1 MEEDSHSGP
10 LIIPSRPHLRSTTIR
25 TLARILSHFAAADS
39 SVVSRPPQ
47 IASEPQKP
55 RKDPNFLNNSPN
67 LSTDELPRNRNDPLL
82 SHGVPAA
89 EKSMLGNDLFEDESP
104 ESIEAENEVFVG
116 ECDVVVGESARGEA
130 LDDSGKPE
138 NLYVEKEPI
147 AAEKPLEIEKRSPID
162 AEVGLI
168 TLGEGNCELGDSDK
182 VDLDGLLIGTGRIID
197 EKAKSDET
205 QNAVLCGGSII
216 DGEIGQMV
224 GEKSRVGFVGSD
236 GVEFKTLSKES
247 DPIVGGINTQNGASR
262 REMTDGDAGHG
273 ELTLEELPMEK
284 DTIRAGSAI
293 PISNFDVGSC
303 LGQGFGD
310 GGLEKVI
317 QREGSDGFI
326 NRNATEFEHLSIENC
341 PVTDGSP
348 ELIDA
353 QCRILTGQ
361 GSSVDRELYQVIQH
375 KGSDESVDI
384 DELEIENLSMDKDH
398 SSIHTQ
404 DGLIGGGE
412 SPVNLRFEQIIRPQG
427 SRASVYCG
435 NVELEKLLTGNGT
448 IADESPKPTNTE
460 GSSFCDGIG
469 RRPVGGKLEH
479 VMQGQGRQAIVAY
492 SNHEFK
498 KLSEEEDP
506 AADGSSEDVMLGQQ
520 AQQQEHD
527 ELISKDSLKSSISSV
542 QKDLIVKNIDTLFDT
557 QDGCNGLE
565 QNDRECT
572 HHEIQKEGHEVNALC
587 SSDTSANSLRRKN
600 WGKVDAIGN
609 VNDSA
614 ALISDQ
620 EMEDGEIPT
629 ESGSLMEP
637 YDSILEDVVC
647 EERQEKESRIS
658 DSFKKQGE
666 DFALTC
672 KEQLRGDKKDMLHSS
687 GFTGSF
693 NFMENFIGGNFKAK
707 EMKGNMDESK
717 KPSSSKTD
725 KVKYALRNDQ
735 VQASKVKRINNQVKG
750 ETIGAFDASDCLGFP
765 GEVSEKI
772 EDQVQGKISTIK
784 DAKVCDKK
792 KRNPPTE
799 ERKAKKNLAKKRK
812 RAEQNKKLG
821 VKRLKLQPILK
832 RKVVS
837 DCKFHLKGK
846 CEQGDKCKFSHDA
859 VPLTKSQPCKHFA
872 KHSCLKGDDCP
883 FDHQLSKYPCF
894 NFMSRGFCNRGDAC
908 LFSHRMP
915 IAENYLGAS
924 NISNPEPTNSE
935 KQLSING
942 TSHLA
947 VNHVLKETSFSTP
960 YHMQS
965 LLPKH
970 PKQQVADVRR
980 RPLRQAPEGL
990 RFLSFAEAPLDDSNK
1005 QQQEKPPSNKYN
1017 SIEMSNQQK
1026 QTELQTPV
1034 KMNEMPRRSPDS
1046 SLSSCLSLASFS
1058 FGSKNSSTPVQ
1069 RAHSSMSA
1077 SVGKYESNK
1086 MAKQSLRAPLNAHA
1100 STLESNNFSNKFA
1113 APPHTE
1119 KLQSRSTDAS
1129 QILEDFLFSSIN

>member
-310 GGLEKVI
+310 GGLEKVV

-326 NRNATEFEHLSIENC
+326 NRNATEFEHSSIENC

-469 RRPVGGKLEH
+469 RRPVGGKLKH

-520 AQQQEHD
+520 EHD
-527 ELISKDSLKSSISSV
+527 ELIK
-542 QKDLIVKNIDTLFDT
+542 
-557 QDGCNGLE
+557 

-666 DFALTC
+666 DFC
-672 KEQLRGDKKDMLHSS
+672 S
-687 GFTGSF
+687 
-693 NFMENFIGGNFKAK
+693 
-707 EMKGNMDESK
+707 
-717 KPSSSKTD
+717 
-725 KVKYALRNDQ
+725 
-735 VQASKVKRINNQVKG
+735 
-750 ETIGAFDASDCLGFP
+750 
-765 GEVSEKI
+765 
-772 EDQVQGKISTIK
+772 
-784 DAKVCDKK
+784 
-792 KRNPPTE
+792 
-799 ERKAKKNLAKKRK
+799 
-812 RAEQNKKLG
+812 
-821 VKRLKLQPILK
+821 
-832 RKVVS
+832 
-837 DCKFHLKGK
+837 
-846 CEQGDKCKFSHDA
+846 
-859 VPLTKSQPCKHFA
+859 
-872 KHSCLKGDDCP
+872 
-883 FDHQLSKYPCF
+883 
-894 NFMSRGFCNRGDAC
+894 
-908 LFSHRMP
+908 
-915 IAENYLGAS
+915 YL
-924 NISNPEPTNSE
+924 
-935 KQLSING
+935 
-942 TSHLA
+942 
-947 VNHVLKETSFSTP
+947 
-960 YHMQS
+960 
-965 LLPKH
+965 
-970 PKQQVADVRR
+970 
-980 RPLRQAPEGL
+980 
-990 RFLSFAEAPLDDSNK
+990 
-1005 QQQEKPPSNKYN
+1005 
-1017 SIEMSNQQK
+1017 
-1026 QTELQTPV
+1026 
-1034 KMNEMPRRSPDS
+1034 
-1046 SLSSCLSLASFS
+1046 
-1058 FGSKNSSTPVQ
+1058 
-1069 RAHSSMSA
+1069 
-1077 SVGKYESNK
+1077 
-1086 MAKQSLRAPLNAHA
+1086 
-1100 STLESNNFSNKFA
+1100 
-1113 APPHTE
+1113 
-1119 KLQSRSTDAS
+1119 
-1129 QILEDFLFSSIN
+1129 